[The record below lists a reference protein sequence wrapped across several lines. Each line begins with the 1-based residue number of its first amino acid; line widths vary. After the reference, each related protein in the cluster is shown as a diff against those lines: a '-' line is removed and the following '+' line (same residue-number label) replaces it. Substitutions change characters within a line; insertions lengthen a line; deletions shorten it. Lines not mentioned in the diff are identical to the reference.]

1 MFFSGFIKRS
11 SMKQSNTKEDKNPI
25 LEGTGKNRI
34 DKSSTDNNEKSY
46 PLPSTKDKQYKDQP
60 EFIEPEPNKKDEQ
73 A

>member
-1 MFFSGFIKRS
+1 
-11 SMKQSNTKEDKNPI
+11 MKQSNTKADKKPSDVNPV

-34 DKSSTDNNEKSY
+34 NKSSTDSKEKSY